1 MDIDRNAYV
10 FLSKNYTPIAGGAWN
25 RIMKN
30 IFQQVGIQIDRGKKT
45 DNLNHRFRHGFAMF
59 KVLHEG
65 FDEIKLAYVMR
76 HSNTNSVRAY
86 FNPTEDDLIVFA
98 SKQDKLTKRGLRL

>member
-1 MDIDRNAYV
+1 
-10 FLSKNYTPIAGGAWN
+10 
-25 RIMKN
+25 MKN

-76 HSNTNSVRAY
+76 HSNTNSVSAY

-98 SKQDKLTKRGLRL
+98 SKQDANQERFKAMTTATKSLKFDKFPIKLSKTFKNM